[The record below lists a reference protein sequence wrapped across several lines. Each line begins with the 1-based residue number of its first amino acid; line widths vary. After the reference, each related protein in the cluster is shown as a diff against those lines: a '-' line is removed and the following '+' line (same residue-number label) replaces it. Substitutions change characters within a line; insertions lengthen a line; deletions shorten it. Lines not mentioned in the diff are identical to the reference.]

1 MALELYYLEETDSIC
16 SNRVVVTLSEKG
28 IADWVPHKMILMNR
42 DQFTPE
48 YLKLNPNGT
57 VPTLVHDGA
66 VIRESSL
73 ICSYIDNLK
82 ADPPL
87 SPSDLVE
94 RYHMAEFIKLF
105 DERGFAATG
114 IINFVT
120 KFRLTIPR
128 DKLEERWKH
137 IPVIDR
143 LHRQQSVIREGLD
156 SLYVL
161 RAIGAW
167 ETIFRRMEAALADGR
182 PYLMG
187 DQFTLAETNS
197 ATFVK
202 VIEMIRF
209 LDFWLEPYPKT
220 REWWDRV
227 SSRPS
232 MQQLDTFASN
242 AVSEDSPHAKAG
254 RECEAGFRNK
264 IEKYREQFA
273 HAL

>member
-28 IADWVPHKMILMNR
+28 ITDWIPRKMILMNR
-42 DQFTPE
+42 DQFKPD
-48 YLKLNPNGT
+48 YLELNPNGT

-73 ICSYIDNLK
+73 ICSYIDTLRDEP
-82 ADPPL
+82 AL
-87 SPSDLVE
+87 SPGNVVD
-94 RYHMAEFIKLF
+94 RYHMAEFIKLL

-128 DKLEERWKH
+128 DKLEARWKH

-143 LHRQQSVIREGLD
+143 LHRQQSVIGQGLD
-156 SLYVL
+156 SPYVL

-167 ETIFRRMEAALADGR
+167 ETIFRRMENALADGR
-182 PYLMG
+182 PYFMG

-197 ATFVK
+197 ATFIK

-232 MQQLDTFASN
+232 MQQLDTFPSN
-242 AVSEDSPHAKAG
+242 AVAEDSPHAVAG
-254 RECEAGFRNK
+254 RECEAGFREK
-264 IEKYREQFA
+264 IAEYREQFA

>member
-16 SNRVVVTLSEKG
+16 SNRVIVTLSEKG
-28 IADWVPHKMILMNR
+28 ITDWIPHHMILMNR

-48 YLKLNPNGT
+48 YLELNPNGT
-57 VPTLVHDGA
+57 VPTLVHNGA

-73 ICSYIDNLK
+73 ICKYIDGLK

-87 SPSDLVE
+87 SPDNLVDQI
-94 RYHMAEFIKLF
+94 HMAEWIKLF

-128 DKLEERWKH
+128 NKLEERWKH

-143 LHRQQSVIREGLD
+143 LHRQQSVIGEGLD

-167 ETIFRRMEAALADGR
+167 ETIFRRMEKALADGR

-187 DQFTLAETNS
+187 EQLTLAETN
-197 ATFVK
+197 AVTFMK
-202 VIEMIRF
+202 VIQMLRF
-209 LDFWLEPYPKT
+209 LDFWLEPYPMTKA
-220 REWWDRV
+220 WWDRV
-227 SSRPS
+227 SGRPS
-232 MQQLDTFASN
+232 VQQLDKFASN

-254 RECEAGFRNK
+254 RETEAGFREK
-264 IEKYREQFA
+264 IAQYREQFP
-273 HAL
+273 HAQ